1 MGWSLKLDMLINSLA
16 DQVAMGAGS
25 QVCPCHY
32 SVIWFMACAGNVSPG
47 FPPYVLGLSMSSRPT
62 SRPPSWLV
70 RSLCPFVGH
79 PGPGH
84 LCHIIQGASYSELM
98 KFKSWV
104 IPWLVPFFAACF
116 TALVSRAKIGHTSL
130 VQHFCM
136 KNLVDINSHSWHL
149 NILYSESCMHFQTPV
164 SASLLHLFWC
174 RTLAGLW
181 GFVLIQLQF
190 LTNLNHARSIIHMS
204 VLSQKAGL
212 RLEVRCDV
220 LHTWF
225 AVG

>member
-1 MGWSLKLDMLINSLA
+1 MIRHVEIRSSQGMRTRGKYYLHFQTKSYIRLSLWSCCHSDVYGLVPQVADMLIASLA

-98 KFKSWV
+98 KFKS
-104 IPWLVPFFAACF
+104 
-116 TALVSRAKIGHTSL
+116 
-130 VQHFCM
+130 
-136 KNLVDINSHSWHL
+136 
-149 NILYSESCMHFQTPV
+149 
-164 SASLLHLFWC
+164 
-174 RTLAGLW
+174 
-181 GFVLIQLQF
+181 
-190 LTNLNHARSIIHMS
+190 
-204 VLSQKAGL
+204 
-212 RLEVRCDV
+212 
-220 LHTWF
+220 
-225 AVG
+225 